1 MPKLIIRIALMLCLL
16 GLALMPVAAQDDAL
30 NVQQAAEYDIGFDCP
45 VTSALDPTSTVLWVL
60 MDGSCFSRHH
70 SLLGFNVADG
80 TPVNAADDHFASA
93 FTPLGNTFIDSET
106 LPLVFTSATTLDLI
120 YSEEQTYETRNVRL
134 TLDSS
139 PLPADSR
146 SFLPTIANLN
156 ALIPGFE
163 GYPETTVYNA
173 DHTLAVV
180 TDSARF
186 HVIDMQAGTDIL
198 QIDATPST
206 DGSTPYFSADGQSL
220 YIATYNH
227 PDDMTD
233 YSAILSLYS
242 LPDGKL
248 QQTYAVPSAILYISP
263 DGRYAAAQSSDD
275 AFVVVE
281 LATGKTSAS
290 LPLSEAPHAVPEC
303 LNSGNDLRD
312 LDYVTSGDLFL
323 MDLKW
328 LPDSSGFMTIQ
339 SYLGD
344 GAEGSGSICIFNYSR
359 LRRYTLAGA

>member
-1 MPKLIIRIALMLCLL
+1 MRQQMTRIFLMLCLL
-16 GLALMPVAAQDDAL
+16 CLTLMPVAAQDNAL

-45 VTSALDPTSTVLWVL
+45 VTSTLDPSGTVLWVL

-93 FTPLGNTFIDSET
+93 FTALGDTFIDSDT
-106 LPLVFTSATTLDLI
+106 LPLVFTSANTLDLI
-120 YSEEQTYETRNVRL
+120 YSEDQEYDTRNVRL

-146 SFLPTIANLN
+146 TFLPTIANLN
-156 ALIPGFE
+156 ILIPGFE

-180 TDSARF
+180 IDTARF
-186 HVIDMQAGTDIL
+186 HVIDMQEGTDIL
-198 QIDATPST
+198 QIDVTPST
-206 DGSTPYFSADGQSL
+206 DGSTPYFSADSQTL
-220 YIATYNH
+220 YIATFDD
-227 PDDMTD
+227 PDSVTD
-233 YSAILSLYS
+233 YSATLNVYS
-242 LPDGKL
+242 LPNGKL
-248 QQTYAVPSAILYISP
+248 LQTFHVPSALLYISP
-263 DGRYAAAQSSDD
+263 NGRYAAAQSSDD

-281 LATGKTSAS
+281 LATGKTSLP
-290 LPLSEAPHAVPEC
+290 LPLSEAPHPVPEC

-312 LDYVTSGDLFL
+312 LNYVTSGDLFL

-359 LRRYTLAGA
+359 LRRYTLADA